1 MKANLDSR
9 KKSMVETLTD
19 VFLGFLIATA
29 LNFTVLPMYV
39 KEIENME
46 VISMLEI
53 GAFYTVFGI
62 IRRYGT
68 RRLFERLRVSV

>member
-1 MKANLDSR
+1 MKTKLDSR
-9 KKSMVETLTD
+9 KKSMMETLID
-19 VFLGFLIATA
+19 VFVGFLIATA

-53 GAFYTVFGI
+53 SVFYTVFGI

-68 RRLFERLRVSV
+68 RRLFERLRISA